1 MRPYSPNLE
10 PRSDNMAKEM
20 WLGSQ
25 DVMKVKY
32 KTVHGDVVY
41 QSHLPQ
47 HSPHVYVA
55 HSETCT
61 ESLTVALVHLSYSI
75 HDKTHG
81 QLEVQKRRQ
90 TDKYTTP
97 RGLS

>member
-25 DVMKVKY
+25 DVILQMYMSEDVYFITNWSTSMKVKY

-47 HSPHVYVA
+47 HSPHMYVA
-55 HSETCT
+55 HHT
-61 ESLTVALVHLSYSI
+61 
-75 HDKTHG
+75 
-81 QLEVQKRRQ
+81 
-90 TDKYTTP
+90 
-97 RGLS
+97 